1 MKTFSAEVMW
11 FLEGGRQQKELI
23 NLRIAGG
30 DHGFDLHPFIGMER
44 LNIARIA
51 MMGPEMVSLIRG
63 VGGKCSFSLIKRRSG
78 CGKNVGSVGLG

>member
-30 DHGFDLHPFIGMER
+30 DHGIRPASVYRDGASEYCQDR
-44 LNIARIA
+44 DD
-51 MMGPEMVSLIRG
+51 GPGNGIIDSRG
-63 VGGKCSFSLIKRRSG
+63 GG
-78 CGKNVGSVGLG
+78 